1 MRFGY
6 CSFSTILNLGIRRIL
21 EFGIRVFFFFI
32 LNLGIS
38 LILDYEILEFFF
50 SSYFISGYFSPNILN
65 LGIFWFLNL
74 KFGCYFFSTILNIG
88 ISLILKYEIWE
99 FSISFSAILNLGISL
114 ILQFMIGVLIFSNY
128 FKFWI
133 FLYFQNWRFSF
144 PNVLNLGISLLVFG
158 IWGIFVFQPLDIWV
172 FPWFYNL
179 RFGRFSFSN
188 ILYFSDF
195 DVWVY
200 FLLF

>member
-65 LGIFWFLNL
+65 LGIFWFYNL
-74 KFGCYFFSTILNIG
+74 KFGCYFF
-88 ISLILKYEIWE
+88 
-99 FSISFSAILNLGISL
+99 F
-114 ILQFMIGVLIFSNY
+114 NY
-128 FKFWI
+128 FKYGYFSDFKIWDLGIFYFFFSYFKFGYFTDFTIYDWGINIFELFWI

-195 DVWVY
+195 VVWVY

>member
-1 MRFGY
+1 MRFWNFSFPAISYLGIFPQIFWIWVFSDFTIWNLDVI
-6 CSFSTILNLGIRRIL
+6 SFSTILNM
-21 EFGIRVFFFFI
+21 
-32 LNLGIS
+32 
-38 LILDYEILEFFF
+38 
-50 SSYFISGYFSPNILN
+50 
-65 LGIFWFLNL
+65 
-74 KFGCYFFSTILNIG
+74 G

-144 PNVLNLGISLLVFG
+144 SNVLNLGISLLVFG

-172 FPWFYNL
+172 FPWYYNL

-195 DVWVY
+195 VVWVY